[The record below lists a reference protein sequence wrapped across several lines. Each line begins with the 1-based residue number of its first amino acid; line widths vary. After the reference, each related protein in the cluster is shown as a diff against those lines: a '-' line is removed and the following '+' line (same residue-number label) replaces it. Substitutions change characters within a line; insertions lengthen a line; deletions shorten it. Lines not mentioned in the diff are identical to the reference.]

1 MRNRAKYLKY
11 RIILHILRIIHRLNL
26 LNVFVFP
33 FPFFFPLQRCFTNKW
48 KNAIGLTVYYI
59 HLIYFMQ
66 YYIYIYIHVTWPA
79 QDRCAKSKWQV
90 HDSYSPNTITR
101 VILTVLTL
109 ALGISPRDDTLLV
122 SLVGP
127 WRNAPPC
134 DHIVATITA

>member
-11 RIILHILRIIHRLNL
+11 RIILHILRFIHRLNL

-66 YYIYIYIHVTWPA
+66 YYIYIYIYSCHVT
-79 QDRCAKSKWQV
+79 CARQMRKVKV
-90 HDSYSPNTITR
+90 T
-101 VILTVLTL
+101 
-109 ALGISPRDDTLLV
+109 
-122 SLVGP
+122 GP
-127 WRNAPPC
+127 WFLLTEHYNEGHFDRLNFGSRDKSSRRYPPG
-134 DHIVATITA
+134 VPSGSLA